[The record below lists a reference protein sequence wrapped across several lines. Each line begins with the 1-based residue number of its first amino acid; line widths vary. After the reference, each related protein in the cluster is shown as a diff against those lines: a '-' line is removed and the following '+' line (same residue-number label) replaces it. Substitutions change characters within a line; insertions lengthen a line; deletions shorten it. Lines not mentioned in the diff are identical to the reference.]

1 MKRLAFLFSFFLLVS
16 SSQASHLK
24 GGYINY
30 KCVSGRSYQITL
42 VTFSDPNSPAD
53 INTSNAFIFFGDGDS
68 LTIQRTQ
75 RVAVSV
81 NLVEN
86 IYITTHTYVS
96 DGNFLI
102 NFTDFSFVDGIVNVN
117 GGDSKNQQFYIESFL
132 KINST
137 IGAFNSPEPHSILP
151 DLRAIGG
158 KELYYNS
165 TWFGRSKDHPNDS
178 ISFELSSMKNIN
190 NFTLPPGL
198 SIDNYS
204 GMIKWEKVPIVS
216 GSIPIL
222 WLINYKVLTYRL
234 GVLVG
239 YTTVAQI
246 ARVDN
251 FPGSFPSI
259 INFPFCD
266 STNNS
271 WYKKNITANNFFK
284 QEFNYTDNNYQFLK
298 RVYGE
303 TNLSMTDS
311 SLSSISK
318 TIINFI
324 SDTNLVQRT
333 RPYFYTI
340 RIIKDS
346 STGIPYFRDY
356 NLAVYYGA
364 STYFGINEVEDNDKY
379 VNVFPNPTN
388 GVFEININTIDA
400 NSIRVMDITGKLM
413 FERKITSL
421 NESIDMTGFP
431 KGVYVL
437 YISGN
442 NFSINKKLIL
452 E

>member
-1 MKRLAFLFSFFLLVS
+1 MILFMKRLAFLFSFFLLVS

-165 TWFGRSKDHPNDS
+165 TWFGR
-178 ISFELSSMKNIN
+178 
-190 NFTLPPGL
+190 
-198 SIDNYS
+198 
-204 GMIKWEKVPIVS
+204 
-216 GSIPIL
+216 
-222 WLINYKVLTYRL
+222 
-234 GVLVG
+234 
-239 YTTVAQI
+239 
-246 ARVDN
+246 
-251 FPGSFPSI
+251 
-259 INFPFCD
+259 
-266 STNNS
+266 
-271 WYKKNITANNFFK
+271 
-284 QEFNYTDNNYQFLK
+284 
-298 RVYGE
+298 
-303 TNLSMTDS
+303 
-311 SLSSISK
+311 
-318 TIINFI
+318 
-324 SDTNLVQRT
+324 
-333 RPYFYTI
+333 
-340 RIIKDS
+340 
-346 STGIPYFRDY
+346 
-356 NLAVYYGA
+356 
-364 STYFGINEVEDNDKY
+364 
-379 VNVFPNPTN
+379 
-388 GVFEININTIDA
+388 
-400 NSIRVMDITGKLM
+400 
-413 FERKITSL
+413 
-421 NESIDMTGFP
+421 FP
-431 KGVYVL
+431 KETVRRCSG
-437 YISGN
+437 ISVRSRAAPPSVWSVPGQRWLCVAN
-442 NFSINKKLIL
+442 RGKKFCRTGLWRG
-452 E
+452 

>member
-1 MKRLAFLFSFFLLVS
+1 MKRLVFLFSFFLLVS

-53 INTSNAFIFFGDGDS
+53 INTSNAFVFFGDGDS

-96 DGNFLI
+96 DGNFFI
-102 NFTDFSFVDGIVNVN
+102 SFTDFSFVDGIVNVN
-117 GGDSKNQQFYIESFL
+117 GGDSKNQQFYLESLL

-137 IGAFNSPEPHSILP
+137 IVAFNSPEPHSILP
-151 DLRAIGG
+151 ELRAIGG

-165 TWFGRSKDHPNDS
+165 TWFGRLKDYPNDS
-178 ISFELSSMKNIN
+178 ISFELTSMKNIN

-234 GVLVG
+234 GILVG

-251 FPGSFPSI
+251 YPGTFPSI

-266 STNNS
+266 STNNG
-271 WYKKNITANNFFK
+271 WYKKNITTNNFFK
-284 QEFNYTDNNYQFLK
+284 QEFKYTDNNYQFLK

-311 SLSSISK
+311 
-318 TIINFI
+318 
-324 SDTNLVQRT
+324 
-333 RPYFYTI
+333 
-340 RIIKDS
+340 
-346 STGIPYFRDY
+346 
-356 NLAVYYGA
+356 
-364 STYFGINEVEDNDKY
+364 
-379 VNVFPNPTN
+379 
-388 GVFEININTIDA
+388 
-400 NSIRVMDITGKLM
+400 
-413 FERKITSL
+413 
-421 NESIDMTGFP
+421 
-431 KGVYVL
+431 
-437 YISGN
+437 
-442 NFSINKKLIL
+442 
-452 E
+452 